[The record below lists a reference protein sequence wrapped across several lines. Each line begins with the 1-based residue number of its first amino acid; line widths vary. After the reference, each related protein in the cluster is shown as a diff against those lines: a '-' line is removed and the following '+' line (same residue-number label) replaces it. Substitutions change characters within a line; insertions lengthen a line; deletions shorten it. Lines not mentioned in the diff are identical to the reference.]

1 MATIRRRTPR
11 SQRNKNGLIKYA
23 HNVTSQSGED
33 GIIEKIFEMI
43 LLDDDTR
50 TSRYCIDIGAWD
62 GRHLSNTFNLLCNGE
77 DWKGLLIEA
86 SLERY
91 LELKYLHDPLGN
103 TCVNKCV
110 SCKPSSDDSISNII
124 IENIHNLMSLCKKE
138 ITPII
143 DFLCIDVDG

>member
-50 TSRYCIDIGAWD
+50 T
-62 GRHLSNTFNLLCNGE
+62 
-77 DWKGLLIEA
+77 
-86 SLERY
+86 
-91 LELKYLHDPLGN
+91 
-103 TCVNKCV
+103 
-110 SCKPSSDDSISNII
+110 
-124 IENIHNLMSLCKKE
+124 
-138 ITPII
+138 
-143 DFLCIDVDG
+143 